1 MKYTR
6 TNFFR
11 SKNMKIL
18 ELSGQQKN
26 IMKEFYSLNK
36 YEIYMSKDNRAKLW
50 NKTKNR
56 EKLDPSV
63 KKNLEQNCP
72 ALAHQVE
79 RSYQDGNNIQ
89 QAIFSE
95 CIYAQALANLF
106 NLNCFHNCY
115 IETNCIDN
123 RIIELIS
130 SYHLSPRY
138 MYCNKDKSRML
149 IQAGSCDG
157 VDSALITVLNLDI
170 YTIEFKERGAKTGEH
185 DLPEYGEDGQ
195 IVIND
200 TFLNKYPQFKLMLND
215 QSKLNFFE
223 VQGHNI
229 NDFDYKSVE
238 YAVAES
244 YSMKKYADVIC
255 SEDLDKNLIMLPANQ
270 LHLWANLQGEIRPCG
285 RNHYSVFTPIA
296 LCKFLKD
303 KGAIIN
309 DNIVRIKNSELTSKI
324 ARGGDGSIN
333 RYGINSLFFVY
344 ALNCK
349 MDNDYIEFN
358 INDVRQLHPTIA
370 AKMELKS
377 ECNWDNIKKEY
388 NL

>member
-1 MKYTR
+1 MKT
-6 TNFFR
+6 
-11 SKNMKIL
+11 L

-26 IMKEFYSLNK
+26 IMKEFYALNK
-36 YEIYMSKDNRAKLW
+36 QKIYMSKDNRAKLW

-56 EKLDPSV
+56 EKLPSSV
-63 KKNLEQNCP
+63 RENIEENCP

-89 QAIFSE
+89 QAVFSE

-106 NLNCFHNCY
+106 NLNYFHNCFL
-115 IETNCIDN
+115 ETNCIN
-123 RIIELIS
+123 NNILELIS

-138 MYCNKDKSRML
+138 VYCNKDKSRML

-170 YTIEFKERGAKTGEH
+170 YTIEFKERGSKTGEY
-185 DLPEYGEDGQ
+185 DLPEYGENGT

-200 TFLNKYPQFKLMLND
+200 TFLNKYPQFKLMLKD
-215 QSKLNFFE
+215 QKNLNFFE

-238 YAVAES
+238 YAVAKS
-244 YSMKKYADVIC
+244 YSLKKYADVVC
-255 SEDLDKNLIMLPANQ
+255 SEDLDGNLIMLPANQ
-270 LHLWANLQGEIRPCG
+270 LHLWADLQGEIRPCG

-296 LCKFLKD
+296 LRKFLKD
-303 KGAIIN
+303 SGAEIK
-309 DNIVRIKNSELTSKI
+309 DNVVKIKIDKLISKI

-333 RYGINSLFFVY
+333 RYGINSLFFIY
-344 ALNCK
+344 ASNCRVK
-349 MDNDYIEFN
+349 KDFIEFDL
-358 INDVRQLHPTIA
+358 NDVRQLHPTIA
-370 AKMELKS
+370 AKMGLRND
-377 ECNWDNIKKEY
+377 CNWDNIKKEY
-388 NL
+388 EL

>member
-1 MKYTR
+1 
-6 TNFFR
+6 
-11 SKNMKIL
+11 MKIL
-18 ELSGQQKN
+18 ELSGQQNK

-36 YEIYMSKDNRAKLW
+36 QKIYMSKDNRKKLW
-50 NKTKNR
+50 DKTKNR
-56 EKLDPSV
+56 EKLVPSV

-72 ALAHQVE
+72 ALAHQVD

-89 QAIFSE
+89 QAVFSE

-106 NLNCFHNCY
+106 NLNCFHNCF

-200 TFLNKYPQFKLMLND
+200 AFINKYPQFKLMLND
-215 QSKLNFFE
+215 QSNLNFFE

-244 YSMKKYADVIC
+244 YSMKKYADVSC
-255 SEDLDKNLIMLPANQ
+255 SEDLYENLIMLPANQ
-270 LHLWANLQGEIRPCG
+270 LHLWANLQGEIRPNG
-285 RNHYSVFTPIA
+285 RNDYKVFTPKA
-296 LCKFLKD
+296 LHKYLKIKHATID
-303 KGAIIN
+303 N
-309 DNIVRIKNSELTSKI
+309 DICTLPISEMNPVHQRGKNSI
-324 ARGGDGSIN
+324 G
-333 RYGINSLFFVY
+333 RYKINSLFFVRKS
-344 ALNCK
+344 NCIVK
-349 MDNDYIEFN
+349 KETISFN
-358 INDVRQLHPTIA
+358 INDVRQVHPTIA
-370 AKMELKS
+370 AKMGLKE

-388 NL
+388 NI

>member
-1 MKYTR
+1 
-6 TNFFR
+6 
-11 SKNMKIL
+11 MKIL
-18 ELSGQQKN
+18 ELSGQQNK
-26 IMKEFYSLNK
+26 IMKELYSIK
-36 YEIYMSKDNRAKLW
+36 KQKIYMSKDNRKKLW
-50 NKTKNR
+50 DKTKNR
-56 EKLDPSV
+56 EKLISSV
-63 KKNLEQNCP
+63 KKSLELHCP

-89 QAIFSE
+89 QAVFSE

-106 NLNCFHNCY
+106 NLNYFHNCF

-123 RIIELIS
+123 RILELIS

-138 MYCNKDKSRML
+138 MYCNKDESRML

-170 YTIEFKERGAKTGEH
+170 YTIEFKEREAKTGEH

-255 SEDLDKNLIMLPANQ
+255 SEDLDENLIMLPANQ
-270 LHLWANLQGEIRPCG
+270 LHLWADLQGEIRPNG
-285 RNHYSVFTPIA
+285 RNDYKVFTPKA
-296 LCKFLKD
+296 LYKYLKIKHATID
-303 KGAIIN
+303 N
-309 DNIVRIKNSELTSKI
+309 DICTLPMSEMNPVHQRGKNSI
-324 ARGGDGSIN
+324 G
-333 RYGINSLFFVY
+333 RYKINSLFFVRKS
-344 ALNCK
+344 NCIVK
-349 MDNDYIEFN
+349 KETISFN
-358 INDVRQLHPTIA
+358 INDVRQVHPTIA
-370 AKMELKS
+370 AKMGLKE

-388 NL
+388 KI

>member
-1 MKYTR
+1 
-6 TNFFR
+6 
-11 SKNMKIL
+11 MKIL
-18 ELSGQQKN
+18 ELSGQQKK
-26 IMKEFYSLNK
+26 IMNEFYSLNK
-36 YEIYMSKDNRAKLW
+36 QQIYMSKDNRKKLW
-50 NKTKNR
+50 DKTKNR
-56 EKLDPSV
+56 EKLIPSV
-63 KKNLEQNCP
+63 KKNLEQYCP

-89 QAIFSE
+89 QAVFSE

-106 NLNCFHNCY
+106 NLNCFHNCF

-157 VDSALITVLNLDI
+157 VDSALITILNLDI

-255 SEDLDKNLIMLPANQ
+255 SEDLDENLIMLPANQ
-270 LHLWANLQGEIRPCG
+270 LHLWADLQGEIRPNG
-285 RNHYSVFTPIA
+285 RNDYKVFTPKA
-296 LCKFLKD
+296 LHKYLKIKHATID
-303 KGAIIN
+303 N
-309 DNIVRIKNSELTSKI
+309 DICTLPISEMNPVHQRGKNTI
-324 ARGGDGSIN
+324 G
-333 RYGINSLFFVY
+333 RYKINSLFFVRKS
-344 ALNCK
+344 NCIVK
-349 MDNDYIEFN
+349 KETISFN
-358 INDVRQLHPTIA
+358 INDVRQVHPTIA
-370 AKMELKS
+370 AKMGLKE

-388 NL
+388 NI